1 MRLGVIWLATTATIL
16 ASGNAFPAAV
26 QSKGHPVEPPESSS
40 RLRTEDDNYNLEEY
54 SENTGRGNSDNDYG
68 IDGKRGSSPGA
79 DGLTEEE
86 RGFFSWLFL
95 RAKSFKSLERT
106 EPLERVKNARAGK
119 ATTATIL
126 ASGNA
131 FPAVKSKGHAIEPPE
146 SSSRLRTKDG
156 RNDNGIDGKT
166 GSSRATD
173 GLTEEERGLIS
184 WMLFLQWKP
193 FKSLERTPSMEKLR
207 KNRVIRPIRF
217 EDLGNGKMMVVRD
230 KFNVKNAGA
239 AKDKAA

>member
-40 RLRTEDDNYNLEEY
+40 RLRTED
-54 SENTGRGNSDNDYG
+54 
-68 IDGKRGSSPGA
+68 GS
-79 DGLTEEE
+79 
-86 RGFFSWLFL
+86 
-95 RAKSFKSLERT
+95 
-106 EPLERVKNARAGK
+106 
-119 ATTATIL
+119 
-126 ASGNA
+126 
-131 FPAVKSKGHAIEPPE
+131 
-146 SSSRLRTKDG
+146 
-156 RNDNGIDGKT
+156 NDNGIDGKT

-217 EDLGNGKMMVVRD
+217 EDPGNGKMIVVRD

>member
-106 EPLERVKNARAGK
+106 EPLERFGNNRILPVFRTKTLSNGEEMVIPRVKNARAGK
-119 ATTATIL
+119 
-126 ASGNA
+126 GK
-131 FPAVKSKGHAIEPPE
+131 AV
-146 SSSRLRTKDG
+146 
-156 RNDNGIDGKT
+156 
-166 GSSRATD
+166 
-173 GLTEEERGLIS
+173 
-184 WMLFLQWKP
+184 
-193 FKSLERTPSMEKLR
+193 
-207 KNRVIRPIRF
+207 
-217 EDLGNGKMMVVRD
+217 
-230 KFNVKNAGA
+230 
-239 AKDKAA
+239 